1 MANGKDEKFDEKE
14 MEKSE
19 EKSWDEKWRRDPLSA
34 IIWALIFIWAGVVLL
49 ISNLGFLDQF
59 VRELVIT
66 TGVVQKD
73 KAIKAWPIILI
84 GAGGLFLLEVVLRLM
99 IPEYRRPVGGTVIFA
114 FILIAIGLNS
124 IIGLS
129 WVLIWPL
136 ILIGIG
142 LSILLRGLS
151 RRRE

>member
-66 TGVVQKD
+66 TGVVQID

>member
-49 ISNLGFLDQF
+49 LSNLGFLDQF
-59 VRELVIT
+59 VRDVAIT
-66 TGVVQKD
+66 NGIAQID
-73 KAIKAWPIILI
+73 KAISAWPIILI
-84 GAGGLFLLEVVLRLM
+84 GAGGLFLLEAVLRLI
-99 IPEYRRPVGGTVIFA
+99 IPEYRRPIAGTVIFA
-114 FILIAIGLNS
+114 FVLIAIGLNS
-124 IIGLS
+124 IIGLN

-136 ILIGIG
+136 ILIGVG
-142 LSILLRGLS
+142 LSILLRGLG

>member
-66 TGVVQKD
+66 TGVVQID

-84 GAGGLFLLEVVLRLM
+84 GAGGLFLLEVVLRLI

-124 IIGLS
+124 IIGLN